1 MVSSSLLQQ
10 VAMLDRADQI
20 ELIDFLHGQIDDT
33 NLDADTKAIL
43 DERLED
49 MRENPDDHRDL
60 DSVMAEL
67 RSKWL

>member
-1 MVSSSLLQQ
+1 
-10 VAMLDRADQI
+10 MLDRADQI